1 MTSADK
7 LAWAT
12 VTPKKCRRHDWV
24 AGPIPRVQVG
34 EASTVFTPVYCARCH
49 KLKDEAGSRRGL
61 NNRRRGNAIERD
73 VAKQL
78 GLRRVG
84 HFGGPED
91 VGTAADPFMASVKSG
106 NGYFSERYWAQL
118 KRLPVKGQQTA
129 ILVVTDA
136 PGPGHKRRAYVV
148 LELSDWIALHG
159 PEVAD
164 EVA

>member
-12 VTPKKCRRHDWV
+12 VTPKKCRRHEWRWRENLNVVVGYASEYADE
-24 AGPIPRVQVG
+24 QV
-34 EASTVFTPVYCARCH
+34 CARCGQPRD
-49 KLKDEAGSRRGL
+49 LQRERRGL